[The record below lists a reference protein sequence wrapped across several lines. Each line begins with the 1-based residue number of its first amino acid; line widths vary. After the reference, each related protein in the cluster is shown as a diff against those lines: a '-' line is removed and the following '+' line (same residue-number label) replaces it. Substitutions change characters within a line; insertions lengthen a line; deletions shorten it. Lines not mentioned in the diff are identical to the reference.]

1 MGRKRHLKGSRPP
14 QDPKK
19 ARRDEALA
27 ALGKYNKAGGIR
39 ERYAEILSALDSESA
54 RGAILL
60 VGGVLDDLLGE
71 TIISRLPNGEARRK
85 DLLPPGRMLGNMVP
99 RMTLA
104 NAMGLIDQETWDEL
118 EFIRQLRNTSAH
130 TVGPVSFELP
140 VFREAM
146 AVMFDEGTGDEISTG
161 KVTPLSMNRLLGCQ
175 MIYLMERIVGKT
187 KAQAQNTAEGFADQ
201 VFERKSSPEKPSEQ
215 PDPTAPPNQTS

>member
-1 MGRKRHLKGSRPP
+1 MKGNRPP
-14 QDPKK
+14 QDLRK

-27 ALGKYNKAGGIR
+27 ALRKYNKAGGIR
-39 ERYAEILSALDSESA
+39 ERYAEILFTLDSESD

-71 TIISRLPNGEARRK
+71 IIISRLANGRARRK
-85 DLLPPGRMLGNMVP
+85 DLLPPGKMLGNMVP

-130 TVGPVSFELP
+130 TVGPVLFKLP
-140 VFREAM
+140 VFRDAM
-146 AVMFDEGTGDEISTG
+146 AVMFDEGTGDEISTD
-161 KVTPLSMNRLLGCQ
+161 KVTPLSMKRLLGCQ

-187 KAQAQNTAEGFADQ
+187 KAQAQKTAEGVADEI
-201 VFERKSSPEKPSEQ
+201 FERKPSPGKPSEQ
-215 PDPTAPPNQTS
+215 PDRKEPTGRKG